1 MMEFSGKG
9 LTAAIVAGIVASGAL
24 DIYLL
29 VTTDLHWRVTGTVA
43 SAAGAL
49 AFLAVAALVGKR
61 R

>member
-9 LTAAIVAGIVASGAL
+9 LTAAITAAIVTSGAL

-29 VTTDLHWRVTGTVA
+29 VTTDLHWRVTGTISSVA
-43 SAAGAL
+43 AAL
-49 AFLAVAALVGKR
+49 VFLAVAALVGKR